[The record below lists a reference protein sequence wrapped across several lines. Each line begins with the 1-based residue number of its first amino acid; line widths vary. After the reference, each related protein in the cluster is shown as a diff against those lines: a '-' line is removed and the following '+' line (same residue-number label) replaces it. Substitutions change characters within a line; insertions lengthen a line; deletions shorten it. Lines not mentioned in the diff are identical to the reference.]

1 MSAVLPENTKR
12 LSGDGRNAFLVFVG
26 IVWLAIVSGFG
37 LDSFVHIS
45 RHGLDY
51 PLIVHVHALIFVG
64 WLILFT
70 AQVALIRSRQLDLH
84 KKLGVAGAALAV
96 VMVVLGPAT
105 ALIVA
110 NAKFAAGG
118 VTPEF
123 LSVELINIFAFA
135 VFTSAALLMR
145 RTPAIHKRLMLLGL
159 IYLSTPGFARALNGP
174 LAYGLG
180 LAIPLGDP
188 FWRQFAGIFVGPDLL
203 MLGLGVYDL
212 VTARRVY
219 PAYLAGFLFA
229 LACQVTGLSLLHSPA
244 WKEFSLKLIG
254 Q

>member
-1 MSAVLPENTKR
+1 
-12 LSGDGRNAFLVFVG
+12 
-26 IVWLAIVSGFG
+26 
-37 LDSFVHIS
+37 
-45 RHGLDY
+45 
-51 PLIVHVHALIFVG
+51 
-64 WLILFT
+64 
-70 AQVALIRSRQLDLH
+70 
-84 KKLGVAGAALAV
+84 
-96 VMVVLGPAT
+96 
-105 ALIVA
+105 
-110 NAKFAAGG
+110 
-118 VTPEF
+118 
-123 LSVELINIFAFA
+123 
-135 VFTSAALLMR
+135 
-145 RTPAIHKRLMLLGL
+145 MLLGL

-188 FWRQFAGIFVGPDLL
+188 FWREFAGIFVGPDLL

-229 LACQVTGLSLLHSPA
+229 LACQVTALSLLHSPA